1 MKRNDYE
8 MTNDFYEY
16 LGGPG
21 GPMPAVKGM
30 PRRLFKGGGSN
41 HDALRIEEERKREA
55 QKAIAAINRI
65 FDSANRNA
73 LYQQQRNNVYDLNAD
88 EVERQAAEAER
99 QNRFGLARNGL
110 IGGSAQ
116 IDSNAELNRRTNRGL
131 AKAGGIADDAKASLM
146 KADENT
152 RSNLVSMATAGTDAT
167 TAAQLAN
174 SGLKQ
179 NAVAAQSNASA
190 ATVGNLFNDLTNAY
204 LYNSLSKY
212 AQNAYSFNPYYTA
225 AASAQASKGDTHN
238 TYQGS

>member
-1 MKRNDYE
+1 MKRNDYK

-55 QKAIAAINRI
+55 KKATDAINRI
-65 FDSANRNA
+65 FDNANREQ
-73 LYQQQRNNVYDLNAD
+73 LYQQQRNNVYNLNAD

-131 AKAGGIADDAKASLM
+131 AKAGGIADDAQASLM

-152 RSNLVSMATAGTDAT
+152 RNNLVSMATAGTDAT

-179 NAVAAQSNASA
+179 NSEAAQSNAAA
-190 ATVGNLFNDLTNAY
+190 ATVGNLFNDLQNAY

-212 AQNAYSFNPYYTA
+212 AQNANASNPYYNA
-225 AASAQASKGDTHN
+225 AAQTTQGDTHN